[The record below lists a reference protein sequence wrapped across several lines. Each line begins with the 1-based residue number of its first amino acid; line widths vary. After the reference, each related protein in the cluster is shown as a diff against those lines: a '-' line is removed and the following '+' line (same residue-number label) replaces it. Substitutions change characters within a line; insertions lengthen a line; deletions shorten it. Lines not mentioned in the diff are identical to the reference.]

1 MYVLGSLLVVSS
13 LFGDGYMTRTTAT
26 RWGERNSLPV
36 VVWRLQNVSERLN
49 MTCPWGGEY
58 DY

>member
-1 MYVLGSLLVVSS
+1 MYVTGTLFVVSS
-13 LFGDGYMTRTTAT
+13 LFGGGCTAT
-26 RWGERNSLPV
+26 RWGERAGLAV
-36 VVWRLQNVSERLN
+36 VVWRMQNVSERLN